1 MKKIK
6 LVLLST
12 LAVASI
18 NKAIAQEVVSSER
31 DMVFSEEIWE
41 KNQENK
47 LAQFYLGEQ
56 HFMKKEYEE
65 ALTWYLKASF
75 QGLESAIKNVQF
87 MVQNKMGLES
97 NMEEVVNFMTMFADQ
112 GDEYS
117 QMFLGDVYRNGEYQE
132 DLKKSYY
139 WYSRAADLGNDKA
152 IYYVG
157 NMSILG
163 VGTTRNVPKGLRT
176 LEKIAEQGHFPSIYN
191 IGKTY
196 KTGYKIAK
204 NHEVA
209 AKWFSIAAK
218 EGHINSMYEL
228 GDSYD
233 RGFGVERS
241 AEEAYKWFESAALQG
256 HLESTYRAGLIKL
269 FGDNADITQA
279 LEWLNIAAV
288 EGSEKAQSRLG
299 DIFYEGNFGIKED
312 YVKAKHF
319 YLQSAENGNAASYRN
334 IAMMYRRGGH
344 GLERDPE
351 MYEKYIKLYHT
362 HKQKPM
368 SSIEDRDKIYGY
380 DIFDYRQDI

>member
-1 MKKIK
+1 MKKIR
-6 LVLLST
+6 LILLST

-18 NKAIAQEVVSSER
+18 NAAVAKEVNSKKT
-31 DMVFSEEIWE
+31 DIIFSEEIWE

-56 HFMKKEYEE
+56 HFMKKEYDQ
-65 ALTWYLKASF
+65 ALSWYLQASF
-75 QGLESAIKNVQF
+75 QNLESAIKNVQF
-87 MVQNKMGLES
+87 MVQNKMGLDS
-97 NMEEVVNFMTMFADQ
+97 NMEEVIKFMTLFADR

-117 QMFLGDVYRNGEYQE
+117 QMFLGNSYRNGDYQK
-132 DLKKSYY
+132 DMKKSYY

-152 IYYVG
+152 TYYVG
-157 NMSILG
+157 NMSIKG
-163 VGTTRNVPKGLRT
+163 IGTIKNVPKGLRT
-176 LEKIAEQGHFPSIYN
+176 LEKLAEQGHFPSIYN

-209 AKWFSIAAK
+209 VRWFAMAAK
-218 EGHINSMYEL
+218 EGHINSIYEL
-228 GDSYD
+228 ADSYD
-233 RGFGVERS
+233 RGFGVKRDS
-241 AEEAYKWFESAALQG
+241 EEAYKWFESAALQG
-256 HLESTYRAGLIKL
+256 HLESTYRAGLIRL
-269 FGDNADITQA
+269 FGDNSDIDQS
-279 LEWLNIAAV
+279 LEWLNIASV

-319 YLQSAENGNAASYRN
+319 YYLSAEKGNASSYRK
-334 IAMMYRRGGH
+334 IAMMYRRGGF

-368 SSIEDRDKIYGY
+368 SSIEDRSKIYEY
-380 DIFDYRQDI
+380 DIFNYQQDI

>member
-12 LAVASI
+12 LAIASI

-97 NMEEVVNFMTMFADQ
+97 NMKEVVNFMTMFADQ

-163 VGTTRNVPKGLRT
+163 MGTTRNVPKGLRT

-256 HLESTYRAGLIKL
+256 HLESTYRAGLMKL

-279 LEWLNIAAV
+279 L
-288 EGSEKAQSRLG
+288 
-299 DIFYEGNFGIKED
+299 
-312 YVKAKHF
+312 
-319 YLQSAENGNAASYRN
+319 NG
-334 IAMMYRRGGH
+334 
-344 GLERDPE
+344 
-351 MYEKYIKLYHT
+351 
-362 HKQKPM
+362 
-368 SSIEDRDKIYGY
+368 
-380 DIFDYRQDI
+380 